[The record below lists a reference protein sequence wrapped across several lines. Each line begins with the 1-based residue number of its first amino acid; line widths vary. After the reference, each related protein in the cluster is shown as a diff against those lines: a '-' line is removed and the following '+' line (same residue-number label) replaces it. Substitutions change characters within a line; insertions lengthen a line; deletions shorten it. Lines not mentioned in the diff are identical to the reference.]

1 MIKEVVADLVNS
13 HKTNDPLELCELL
26 NIKIMISD
34 LGNEIKGFFQRTPN
48 GFKIIHLNSTLDTKE
63 SKYILAHEL
72 GHAILHTHLS
82 IGLFLENN
90 LLIKNKYENEADKFA
105 AELLIDDHIIRDV
118 EFSELNVEQI
128 CSSLEIPVKLM
139 KLKFNLD
146 I

>member
-1 MIKEVVADLVNS
+1 
-13 HKTNDPLELCELL
+13 
-26 NIKIMISD
+26 MISD

-105 AELLIDDHIIRDV
+105 AEILIDDHIIRDV
-118 EFSELNVEQI
+118 EFSELNAKHI
-128 CSSLEIPVKLM
+128 YSSLEIPVKTYEVE
-139 KLKFNLD
+139 